1 MSVAAPGRIVIDDA
15 PLTMADL
22 VAIARG
28 ADVALGPAAI
38 ERIRASR
45 AVVDRL
51 VTGDALVYGL
61 NTGLGHGR
69 NERMPVEVLEAS
81 QPFTVRAHAEGI
93 GPPLAKEIVR
103 AAMAVRVAGIAR
115 GGSGAS
121 PAIAETYVAMLN
133 AGVHP
138 IVPVVGSVGAADLM
152 HMAAIALV
160 ALGEGEAELGG
171 EPLPGGEAL
180 ARAGIAPLRLGP
192 KDGLTIISANGVSI
206 GHAALVADRAVRLA
220 DVADLVLALS
230 LEATRG
236 NPSIVEP
243 VVAAAKPVPGQ
254 AVAAARIRHF
264 LEGSGLAVAE
274 GAESVQDPLSFR
286 VTPQVHGAF
295 REVVGFAI
303 TAIEGELAAMD
314 DNPLVSIEEDRMI
327 SNGNFHPMLLALAID
342 AIRPALAHLGQLSDR
357 RAGQLWDR
365 VAADTGAF
373 SAEAFE
379 RMSRYGSP
387 LLRYSGAARA
397 AELRTLAG
405 PATLDVPP
413 LDLGVEDHA
422 TNAPLAV
429 RRTDEALDV
438 AEDVLAVELLTA
450 TASVGWQDET
460 RGRMSPRTAA
470 ALDLVAETL
479 AALGPGASSADVHAA
494 ARELLHGRLL
504 AASSLPGD
512 SPADRP

>member
-1 MSVAAPGRIVIDDA
+1 MSVAAPGRVVVDDA
-15 PLTMADL
+15 PLTMAGL

-28 ADVALGPAAI
+28 ADIALGPVAI

-51 VTGDALVYGL
+51 VTGEALIYGL

-69 NERMPVEVLEAS
+69 NERMPVEAIEAG
-81 QPFTVRAHAEGI
+81 QPFVVRAHAGGL
-93 GPPLAKEIVR
+93 GPPLPAEVVR

-138 IVPVVGSVGAADLM
+138 VVPVVGSIGAADLM
-152 HMAAIALV
+152 HMAEIALV
-160 ALGEGEAELGG
+160 ALGEGEAELHG
-171 EPLPGGEAL
+171 ERLSGGEAL

-206 GHAALVADRAVRLA
+206 GHAALVVDRAARLA
-220 DVADLVLALS
+220 DVADLVVALS
-230 LEATRG
+230 LEAVRG

-243 VVAAAKPVPGQ
+243 AVAAAKPVPGQ
-254 AVAAARIRHF
+254 AVAAARIRRF

-274 GAESVQDPLSFR
+274 AESVQDPLSFR
-286 VTPQVHGAF
+286 VAPQVLGAF
-295 REVVGFAI
+295 REVVGFA
-303 TAIEGELAAMD
+303 AAAVDAELAAMD

-327 SNGNFHPMLLALAID
+327 SNGNFHPMLLALAVD
-342 AIRPALAHLGQLSDR
+342 AIRPALAHVGQLSDR
-357 RAGQLWDR
+357 RTGQIWDHL
-365 VAADTGAF
+365 ATDTGAF
-373 SAEAFE
+373 GGEAFE
-379 RMSRYGSP
+379 RMARYGSP

-397 AELRTLAG
+397 AELRILAG

-429 RRTDEALDV
+429 RRTGEALDV
-438 AEDVLAVELLTA
+438 AEDVLTVELLTA
-450 TASVGWQDET
+450 TASVGWRDET
-460 RGRMSPRTAA
+460 RERMSPRTAA
-470 ALDLVAETL
+470 ALDLVASTL
-479 AALGPGASSADVHAA
+479 AALGPGASSAAVHAA
-494 ARELLHGRLL
+494 ARGLLSGRLL
-504 AASSLPGD
+504 ED
-512 SPADRP
+512 

>member
-1 MSVAAPGRIVIDDA
+1 MSVAAPGRVVVDDA
-15 PLTMADL
+15 PLTTGDV

-28 ADVALGPAAI
+28 ADVTLGPVAI

-51 VTGDALVYGL
+51 VTGNALVYGL

-69 NERMPVEVLEAS
+69 NERMPLDALEAS
-81 QPFTVRAHAEGI
+81 QAYVVRAHAGGL
-93 GPPLAKEIVR
+93 GPPLPTETVR

-121 PAIAETYVAMLN
+121 PAMAESYVAMLN

-138 IVPVVGSVGAADLM
+138 VVPVVGSIGASDLM

-171 EPLPGGEAL
+171 ERLPGGEAL
-180 ARAGIAPLRLGP
+180 TRAGIAPLRLGP

-206 GHAALVADRAVRLA
+206 GHAALVVDRAAGLA
-220 DVADLVLALS
+220 DVADLVVALS
-230 LEATRG
+230 LEAAGG

-243 VVAAAKPVPGQ
+243 VVAAAKPVAGQ
-254 AVAAARIRHF
+254 ALAAARIRSF
-264 LEGSGLAVAE
+264 LDGSRLAVTE
-274 GAESVQDPLSFR
+274 AESVQDPLSFR
-286 VTPQVHGAF
+286 VAPQVHGAF
-295 REVVGFAI
+295 REVVGFA
-303 TAIEGELAAMD
+303 TAAVDGELAAMD
-314 DNPLVSIEEDRMI
+314 DNPLVSIEEGRMV
-327 SNGNFHPMLLALAID
+327 SNGNFHPMLLALAVD
-342 AIRPALAHLGQLSDR
+342 AIRPALAHIGQLSDR

-365 VAADTGAF
+365 LATDTGAF
-373 SAEAFE
+373 GGEAFE

-405 PATLDVPP
+405 PATLDVAP

-422 TNAPLAV
+422 TNAPLAI
-429 RRTDEALDV
+429 RLTDAALDV

-470 ALDLVAETL
+470 ALDLVASTL
-479 AALGPGASSADVHAA
+479 AALGPGASSAAVHGA
-494 ARELLHGRLL
+494 ARDLLHGPLL
-504 AASSLPGD
+504 TAAALPGD
-512 SPADRP
+512 APAGRP